1 MNQEIHYTPASEL
14 AKDIREKKISPVEV
28 VQAHLDRID
37 ALNSK
42 LNAIVIYGQDPLDRA
57 KQAEDAVMS
66 GRDLAALHGVPYTLK
81 DCVQVAGMRTTL
93 GSRLFDDY
101 ISDVDSTIYS
111 RLNNAGGI
119 LLGKTNMP
127 EFALWWQTDNLLWGL
142 TPNPWN
148 FDRTSGGSSGGE
160 ASAIA
165 CGLSPLGVGTDLGG
179 SIRQPASF
187 CGLAGLKPTLGRVPY
202 TNILPQ
208 AIFRA
213 IHVGPMA
220 RNVADVA
227 LELSVTAGADGFDTF
242 APPVPVPNYMDLDVP
257 LAGIKVGWSS
267 AMNLP
272 TDPEVQNVVRQAAK
286 ALEDAGM
293 DVEETE
299 IPAMA
304 ENDAGFISTVTY
316 LTEGK
321 QALLPIVKGREGDL
335 TSLLRTRYIE
345 SPDQK
350 FVDYLDAN
358 LKWDALKQGVGEWF
372 TRYHLFLCPTV
383 PMTAYPHQQRGFNLE
398 GEEMPSRHALR
409 ATMPWDLTGSPA
421 MSVPFGMSSDNLPI
435 GVQLVGRHFDELTV
449 LRAAKALEDSFGEY
463 RRPPV
468 G

>member
-1 MNQEIHYTPASEL
+1 
-14 AKDIREKKISPVEV
+14 
-28 VQAHLDRID
+28 
-37 ALNSK
+37 
-42 LNAIVIYGQDPLDRA
+42 
-57 KQAEDAVMS
+57 
-66 GRDLAALHGVPYTLK
+66 
-81 DCVQVAGMRTTL
+81 
-93 GSRLFDDY
+93 
-101 ISDVDSTIYS
+101 
-111 RLNNAGGI
+111 
-119 LLGKTNMP
+119 
-127 EFALWWQTDNLLWGL
+127 
-142 TPNPWN
+142 
-148 FDRTSGGSSGGE
+148 
-160 ASAIA
+160 
-165 CGLSPLGVGTDLGG
+165 
-179 SIRQPASF
+179 
-187 CGLAGLKPTLGRVPY
+187 
-202 TNILPQ
+202 
-208 AIFRA
+208 
-213 IHVGPMA
+213 MA

-267 AMNLP
+267 TMNLP